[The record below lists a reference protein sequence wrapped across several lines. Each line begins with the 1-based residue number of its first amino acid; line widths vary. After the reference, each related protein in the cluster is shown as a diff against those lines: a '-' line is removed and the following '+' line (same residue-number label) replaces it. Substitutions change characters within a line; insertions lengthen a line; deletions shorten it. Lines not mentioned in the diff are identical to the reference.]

1 MSEIIYAPVSLGELV
16 DKITILEIKLER
28 ARDAETRAI
37 VARELGLL
45 DDIASRAAS
54 DDGVWPL
61 KAELRR
67 VNEILWAAEDRLR
80 LAEERNDFGADFVEL
95 ARSVYRTNDER
106 ARLKSE
112 INTLVGSAIREIKIH
127 PA

>member
-1 MSEIIYAPVSLGELV
+1 MTTERPPLSEIIYAPVSLGELV

-54 DDGVWPL
+54 DD
-61 KAELRR
+61 
-67 VNEILWAAEDRLR
+67 EISRQ
-80 LAEERNDFGADFVEL
+80 
-95 ARSVYRTNDER
+95 
-106 ARLKSE
+106 
-112 INTLVGSAIREIKIH
+112 
-127 PA
+127 P